1 VASSDTNWELAWEHG
16 IEPIKQ
22 AALQAMKSTVWNL
35 DATLVEDTYTFKA
48 AMVLLVSEMV
58 GPYTNR
64 VATFLGYPVGFV
76 QVIAARLIESGIWDK
91 DEVSSEPWLDPL
103 KGHVSFMLDLTV
115 AEGKLTGRWSEEKG
129 QRNYY
134 LPEFVA
140 VSQFAV

>member
-1 VASSDTNWELAWEHG
+1 MA
-16 IEPIKQ
+16 
-22 AALQAMKSTVWNL
+22 
-35 DATLVEDTYTFKA
+35 
-48 AMVLLVSEMV
+48 
-58 GPYTNR
+58 
-64 VATFLGYPVGFV
+64 
-76 QVIAARLIESGIWDK
+76 GIWDK